1 MPGGKK
7 VGMKTKKEN
16 GSKVIAKYGHGGK
29 IKKDKKMSYKK
40 GGIVKNW

>member
-29 IKKDKKMSYKK
+29 IKKGKKMSYKK
-40 GGIVKNW
+40 GGIVKKT

>member
-7 VGMKTKKEN
+7 VGMKTKKD
-16 GSKVIAKYGHGGK
+16 KDKTIAKYGGGGK

-40 GGIVKNW
+40 GGVIKKR